1 MNRISIDVDN
11 LALVLDYYDKIKVYR
26 ADSEAGNFVEVT
38 IAATRITIE
47 EEIEIYYYSDSTGT
61 ASHWYKTSYY
71 NTVSTDE
78 SSLSI
83 ARQGGTE
90 VAKIGYSF
98 DNYSPPSGVWGKAL
112 TADDMR
118 YHFAWGIDMVASD
131 ELGSEVENAQ
141 LDFVVKNALAEF
153 EKSFM
158 IDIRKRIYKTQPRV
172 SPVRWL
178 KGFTTRGKKGTLRN

>member
-1 MNRISIDVDN
+1 MNRLMIDVDH
-11 LALVLDYYDKIKVYR
+11 LAEVLNYYDRIKVYR
-26 ADSEAGNFVEVT
+26 ANSESGAYSEIT
-38 IAATRITIE
+38 IVATRIVLE
-47 EEIEIYYYSDSTGT
+47 EETEIYYYSDDSG
-61 ASHWYKTSYY
+61 SSIHWYKTAYY
-71 NTVSTDE
+71 NSTTTNE
-78 SSLSI
+78 SDLSP

-90 VAKIGYSF
+90 EQKIGYSF
-98 DNYSPPSGVWGKAL
+98 DNYSPPSNVWGKAL

-158 IDIRKRIYKTQPRV
+158 IDIRKRIYKTQPSGSLLQAV
-172 SPVRWL
+172 EWIEDVDY
-178 KGFTTRGKKGTLRN
+178 T